1 MTGNHTGRSPGSDGF
16 QPGSREGTSTTKGRL
31 VDAQNDEYLAQLGA
45 TLVSLLRRRQAAEE
59 EGLLVE
65 VLELETA
72 LASLRAELAVVAER
86 RRSTGTN

>member
-1 MTGNHTGRSPGSDGF
+1 MNR
-16 QPGSREGTSTTKGRL
+16 
-31 VDAQNDEYLAQLGA
+31 QNDDYMAQLGA
-45 TLVSLLRRRQAAEE
+45 TLVSLLRQRQVAEE

-86 RRSTGTN
+86 RRSTGT

>member
-1 MTGNHTGRSPGSDGF
+1 MK
-16 QPGSREGTSTTKGRL
+16 GTL
-31 VDAQNDEYLAQLGA
+31 VNPQNDDYMAQLGA

-86 RRSTGTN
+86 RRGGGN

>member
-1 MTGNHTGRSPGSDGF
+1 M
-16 QPGSREGTSTTKGRL
+16 
-31 VDAQNDEYLAQLGA
+31 DARNDEYLAKLGT

-86 RRSTGTN
+86 RRSTGN

>member
-1 MTGNHTGRSPGSDGF
+1 M
-16 QPGSREGTSTTKGRL
+16 L
-31 VDAQNDEYLAQLGA
+31 VNGQNDEYMAHLGA
-45 TLVSLLRRRQAAEE
+45 TLVSLLRRRQVAEE

-86 RRSTGTN
+86 RRGTGS

>member
-1 MTGNHTGRSPGSDGF
+1 MNPH
-16 QPGSREGTSTTKGRL
+16 
-31 VDAQNDEYLAQLGA
+31 NDEYMAQLGA
-45 TLVSLLRRRQAAEE
+45 TLVSLLRRRQVAEE

-86 RRSTGTN
+86 RRSGGN

>member
-1 MTGNHTGRSPGSDGF
+1 MDP
-16 QPGSREGTSTTKGRL
+16 
-31 VDAQNDEYLAQLGA
+31 QNDEYMAQLGA
-45 TLVSLLRRRQAAEE
+45 TLVSLLRRRQVAEE

-86 RRSTGTN
+86 RRSGGR

>member
-1 MTGNHTGRSPGSDGF
+1 MNR
-16 QPGSREGTSTTKGRL
+16 
-31 VDAQNDEYLAQLGA
+31 QNDDYMAHLGA
-45 TLVSLLRRRQAAEE
+45 TLVALLRQRQVAEE

-86 RRSTGTN
+86 RRGTGT